1 MFTSYV
7 AHEREARTRCSP
19 IRGAV
24 AIRRGFEEEA
34 AHRLGL
40 AEQRFVSRIS
50 LLAPPALVVENND
63 ALGRAPHVRRDE
75 ADAGIKFSGMPLDF
89 GNNPPRH

>member
-7 AHEREARTRCSP
+7 AHEREARTRCSS

-34 AHRLGL
+34 AHRLGH

-50 LLAPPALVVENND
+50 LLAPRACCRKQRRAGERLMFVVMRPTR
-63 ALGRAPHVRRDE
+63 G
-75 ADAGIKFSGMPLDF
+75 
-89 GNNPPRH
+89 